1 MTRDL
6 VYGRNPVRE
15 ALRGPREVLELWAT
29 ERAIASLEWL
39 GEGPRPRVK
48 REREL
53 TEAAGSNDHQGV
65 AAWCEPYAYA
75 DAWELASGPAPL
87 LCCLDQVT
95 DPRNLGAVVRSAAG
109 AGATGVVLPA
119 HGAAVVTAAVS
130 RSSAGAVEHVSVAVV
145 PNLARFL
152 ADVKSDRL
160 WAYAAA
166 ADGETG
172 LWELDLTG
180 GVALV
185 FGAEGKGVRPLVRR
199 TCDGVVSIPLAQGVE
214 SLNVSVAAAVA
225 MFEARRQRLSSTST
239 GG

>member
-15 ALRGPREVLELWAT
+15 ALRGPRDVLEVWAT
-29 ERAIASLEWL
+29 ERAVSAIDWL
-39 GEGPRPRVK
+39 AEGPRPRVK

-53 TEAAGSNDHQGV
+53 NEAAGSTDHQGLV
-65 AAWCEPYAYA
+65 AWCEPYRYA
-75 DAWELASGPAPL
+75 DAWELAAARNPL

-119 HGAAVVTAAVS
+119 HGAAVVTAAVC
-130 RSSAGAVEHVSVAVV
+130 RSSAGTVERLPVAVV
-145 PNLARFL
+145 PNLARYL
-152 ADVKSDRL
+152 AEVKSDRL

-166 ADGETG
+166 ADGESPV
-172 LWELDLTG
+172 WSLDLTG

-199 TCDGVVSIPLAQGVE
+199 TCDGAAAIPLVDGVE
-214 SLNVSVAAAVA
+214 SLNVSVAAAVTL
-225 MFEARRQRLSSTST
+225 FEARRQRSFSTE
-239 GG
+239 G

>member
-1 MTRDL
+1 
-6 VYGRNPVRE
+6 
-15 ALRGPREVLELWAT
+15 VLEVWAT
-29 ERAIASLEWL
+29 ERAVASLDWL

-53 TEAAGSNDHQGV
+53 NEAAGSSDHQGV
-65 AAWCEPYAYA
+65 VAWCEPYAYA
-75 DAWELASGPAPL
+75 DAWELASGPSPL

-130 RSSAGAVEHVSVAVV
+130 RSSAGAVEHLPVAVV
-145 PNLARFL
+145 PNLARYL

-199 TCDGVVSIPLAQGVE
+199 TCDGTVSIPLAGGVE
-214 SLNVSVAAAVA
+214 SLNVSVAAAVTL
-225 MFEARRQRLSSTST
+225 FEARRQRYISTLT

>member
-1 MTRDL
+1 
-6 VYGRNPVRE
+6 
-15 ALRGPREVLELWAT
+15 VLEVWAT
-29 ERAIASLEWL
+29 ERAVASLDWL

-53 TEAAGSNDHQGV
+53 NEVAGSSDHQGV
-65 AAWCEPYAYA
+65 VAWCEPYAYA
-75 DAWELASGPAPL
+75 DAWELASGPSPL

-130 RSSAGAVEHVSVAVV
+130 RSSAGAVEHLPVAVV
-145 PNLARFL
+145 PNLARYL

-199 TCDGVVSIPLAQGVE
+199 TCDGTVSIPLAGGVE
-214 SLNVSVAAAVA
+214 SLNVSVAAAVTL
-225 MFEARRQRLSSTST
+225 FEARRQRYFSTLT

>member
-1 MTRDL
+1 MIRDL

-15 ALRGPREVLELWAT
+15 ALRGRRAVLELWAS
-29 ERAIASLEWL
+29 ERAAAALDWL

-53 TEAAGSNDHQGV
+53 TEAAGSPDHQGV
-65 AAWCEPYAYA
+65 VAWCEPYPYA
-75 DAWELASGPAPL
+75 DAWELAGVEAPL

-119 HGAAVVTAAVS
+119 HGAAVVTPAVC
-130 RSSAGAVEHVSVAVV
+130 RASAGAVERLPVAVV
-145 PNLARFL
+145 PNLARYL
-152 ADVKSDRL
+152 ADVKSERL

-166 ADGETG
+166 ADGETA
-172 LWELDLTG
+172 LWDTDLTG

-185 FGAEGKGVRPLVRR
+185 LGAEGKGVRPLVRR
-199 TCDGVVSIPLAQGVE
+199 TCDGTLSIPLSPGVE
-214 SLNVSVAAAVA
+214 SLNVSVAAGVA
-225 MFEARRQRLSSTST
+225 LFEARRQRLTSTSA

>member
-15 ALRGPREVLELWAT
+15 TLRGPREVLEVWAT
-29 ERAIASLEWL
+29 ERAVSSLDWL
-39 GEGPRPRVK
+39 AEGPRPRVK

-53 TEAAGSNDHQGV
+53 NEAAGSTDHQGV
-65 AAWCEPYAYA
+65 VAWCEPYTYA
-75 DAWELASGPAPL
+75 DAWELAAAPEPL

-119 HGAAVVTAAVS
+119 HGAAVVTAAVC
-130 RSSAGAVEHVSVAVV
+130 RSSAGAVERLPVAVV
-145 PNLARFL
+145 PNLARYL
-152 ADVKSDRL
+152 AEVKGGRL

-166 ADGETG
+166 ADGESR
-172 LWELDLTG
+172 LWDLDLTG
-180 GVALV
+180 GVMLV

-199 TCDGVVSIPLAQGVE
+199 TCDGTIAIPLAGGIE
-214 SLNVSVAAAVA
+214 SLNVSVAAAVTL
-225 MFEARRQRLSSTST
+225 FEARRQRSTST
-239 GG
+239 RG